1 MSTANF
7 TLPPMA
13 RRVFDLLRQG
23 LGAPLVVMML
33 LAMMVV
39 PLAPPVLDALF
50 TFNIAISLM
59 VLLAVVQV
67 KRPLDFT
74 IFPIVLLVTTMLRLG
89 LNVASTRVILMHG
102 QDGHA
107 AAGNVIASFGE
118 FVIGG
123 NYAVGIVVFAILTII
138 NFVVITKGA
147 GRVSEV
153 SARFI
158 LDAMPGKQMAI
169 DADLNAGLIT
179 REEAKARREEVRE
192 ESDFYGAMDGANK
205 FIRGDA
211 IAAILI
217 LFINLLGGLAVGV
230 LMHGMPVGEA
240 AATYTLLT
248 IGDGLVSQLPA
259 LLVSSAVAL
268 LVTRA
273 SRSQDMGKS
282 MMGQVFGQ
290 HRALAVAAAIMGLV
304 GLVPGMPHFA
314 FLSLAVILGAL
325 SWLFYRRAGQAGPA
339 KKGAAS
345 SMATLTDTT
354 PGEAPAGLLEQDP
367 RAPNPNA
374 ELTWDELR
382 PIDPLG
388 LEVGYRLIPLVDK
401 AQGGELMAR
410 IKGVRRK
417 LTQDLGFL
425 VPPVHIRDNLELPP
439 NAYRLLVHG
448 VPVASADIHPDRE
461 LALDP
466 GGALGTIDGIPGK
479 DPAFGLDATWIL
491 PSARANAEA
500 MGYTVVDPATV
511 VATHLSHLIARH
523 APELLGHEEVQQL
536 LATLAKSAPKLV
548 EDLTPKSLP
557 LPVVARVMQNLLGER
572 VPVRQLRKIVEALVE
587 NAPHTQDPAMLTA
600 AVRTSLG
607 RFIVQEIAGSTPE
620 LPVYTL
626 NPQLERVLQD
636 STQGN
641 GAALEPGLAE
651 RLHQSLADCVA
662 KQEARNEPSVLLV
675 PAPVRPALARMVRHS
690 VPNLS
695 VLAYNEVP
703 EDKRLKLVGTIS

>member
-1 MSTANF
+1 MSAQPVGAGMN
-7 TLPPMA
+7 A
-13 RRVFDLLRQG
+13 RKVLDMIRNG
-23 LGAPLVVMML
+23 LGAPLIVLAL
-33 LAMMVV
+33 LAMVV
-39 PLAPPVLDALF
+39 MPLAAPVLDALF

-59 VLLAVVQV
+59 VLLAVVYV

-74 IFPIVLLVTTMLRLG
+74 IFPIVLLITTMLRLA
-89 LNVASTRVILMHG
+89 LNVASTRVILLNG
-102 QDGHA
+102 QNGHE
-107 AAGNVIASFGE
+107 AAGKVIAAFGE

-153 SARFI
+153 TARFI

-169 DADLNAGLIT
+169 DADLNAGLLT

-192 ESDFYGAMDGANK
+192 EADFYGAMDGASK

-211 IAAILI
+211 IAGILI

-230 LMHGMPVGEA
+230 LQHGMPFGDA
-240 AATYTLLT
+240 AATYTLLS
-248 IGDGLVSQLPA
+248 IGDGLVAQLPA
-259 LLVSSAVAL
+259 LLVSSAVAM

-273 SRSQDMGKS
+273 SRSQDMAQA

-290 HRALAVAAAIMGLV
+290 YRALTIAAAIMGVV
-304 GLVPGMPHFA
+304 GLVPGMPNVA
-314 FLSLAVILGAL
+314 FLTLAAILGFVAWKAWKK
-325 SWLFYRRAGQAGPA
+325 STAAARAAETP
-339 KKGAAS
+339 AAS
-345 SMATLTDTT
+345 RGETLGLPGATPSPT
-354 PGEAPAGLLEQDP
+354 
-367 RAPNPNA
+367 A

-382 PIDPLG
+382 PVDPLG

-401 AQGGELMAR
+401 NQGGELMAR

-417 LTQDLGFL
+417 LTHDIGFL
-425 VPPVHIRDNLELPP
+425 IPSVHIRDNLELPAT
-439 NAYRLLVHG
+439 AYRLLIHG
-448 VPVASADIHPDRE
+448 VPVATAEIHPDRE

-466 GGALGTIDGIPGK
+466 GSALGALEGIAGK
-479 DPAFGLDATWIL
+479 DPAFGLDATWIQ
-491 PSARANAEA
+491 PHQRAHAET

-511 VATHLSHLIARH
+511 VATHLSHLIREH

-536 LATLAKSAPKLV
+536 LANLAKSAPKLV

-557 LPVVARVMQNLLGER
+557 LSAVVRVLQNLLIER
-572 VPVRQLRKIVEALVE
+572 IPIRQLRKIVESLVE
-587 NAPHTQDPAMLTA
+587 NAPISQDPATLTA
-600 AVRTSLG
+600 AVRNALG
-607 RFIVQEIAGSTPE
+607 RFIVQEIAGMSAE
-620 LPVYTL
+620 LPVFTL
-626 NPQLERVLQD
+626 NPQLERVLQE

-651 RLHQSLADCVA
+651 RLHQSLAECVS
-662 KQEARNEPSVLLV
+662 KQEAKNEPAVVLV
-675 PAPVRPALARMVRHS
+675 PGPVRAALARLVRHS
-690 VPNLS
+690 VPSLS
-695 VLAYNEVP
+695 VLAYSEVP

>member
-1 MSTANF
+1 MSQPAAQMNTRK
-7 TLPPMA
+7 MM
-13 RRVFDLLRQG
+13 DMIKHG
-23 LGAPLVVMML
+23 LGAPVIVMGM
-33 LAMMVV
+33 LAMVVV
-39 PLAPPVLDALF
+39 PLAAPVLDALF

-59 VLLAVVQV
+59 VLLAVVYV
-67 KRPLDFT
+67 KRPLEFS
-74 IFPIVLLVTTMLRLG
+74 IFPIVLLMTTMLRLA
-89 LNVASTRVILMHG
+89 LNVASTRVILING

-107 AAGNVIASFGE
+107 AAGKVIEAFGQ

-153 SARFI
+153 TARFI

-169 DADLNAGLIT
+169 DADLNAGLLT

-192 ESDFYGAMDGANK
+192 EADFYGSMDGASK

-211 IAAILI
+211 IAGILI
-217 LFINLLGGLAVGV
+217 LFINLIGGMAVGV
-230 LMHGMPVGEA
+230 LQHGMPVGQA
-240 AATYTLLT
+240 ASTYTLLS
-248 IGDGLVSQLPA
+248 IGDGLVAQLPA
-259 LLVSSAVAL
+259 LLVSSAVAM

-273 SRSQDMGKS
+273 SRSQDMGAS

-290 HRALAVAAAIMGLV
+290 HKALAVAAAILGLV
-304 GLVPGMPHFA
+304 GLVPGMPNVA
-314 FLSLAVILGAL
+314 FLTLALILGLLAWKMWKRSL
-325 SWLFYRRAGQAGPA
+325 LPEEAKPDPA
-339 KKGAAS
+339 QQAAS
-345 SMATLTDTT
+345 
-354 PGEAPAGLLEQDP
+354 AGAQ
-367 RAPNPNA
+367 ANA
-374 ELTWDELR
+374 ELGWDELR

-401 AQGGELMAR
+401 TQGGELMAR

-417 LTQDLGFL
+417 LTQDIGFL
-425 VPPVHIRDNLELPP
+425 IPPVHIRDNLELPA

-448 VPVASADIHPDRE
+448 VPVATADIHPDRE

-466 GGALGTIDGIPGK
+466 GGALGKIDGIAGK
-479 DPAFGLDATWIL
+479 DPAFGLDAIWIQ
-491 PSARANAEA
+491 PHQRAQAET

-511 VATHLSHLIARH
+511 IATHLSHLIREH

-548 EDLTPKSLP
+548 EDLTPKALP
-557 LPVVARVMQNLLGER
+557 LSVVVRVLQNLLIEKI
-572 VPVRQLRKIVEALVE
+572 PVRQLRKIVEALVE
-587 NAPHTQDPAMLTA
+587 HAPQSQEPGALTA
-600 AVRTSLG
+600 AVRNALG
-607 RFIVQEIAGSTPE
+607 RFIVQEISGMSAE

-626 NPQLERVLQD
+626 APQLERVLQD

-651 RLHQSLADCVA
+651 RLHQSLAECVS
-662 KQEARNEPSVLLV
+662 KQEARNEPAVVLV
-675 PAPVRPALARMVRHS
+675 PAQVRAALARLVRHS
-690 VPNLS
+690 VPSLS
-695 VLAYNEVP
+695 VLSYSEVP

>member
-1 MSTANF
+1 MNTRK
-7 TLPPMA
+7 MM
-13 RRVFDLLRQG
+13 DMIKHG
-23 LGAPLVVMML
+23 LGAPVIVMAM
-33 LAMMVV
+33 LAMVVV
-39 PLAPPVLDALF
+39 PLAAPVLDALF

-59 VLLAVVQV
+59 VLLAVVYV
-67 KRPLDFT
+67 KRPLEFS
-74 IFPIVLLVTTMLRLG
+74 IFPIVLLMTTMLRLA
-89 LNVASTRVILMHG
+89 LNVASTRVILING
-102 QDGHA
+102 QDGHG
-107 AAGNVIASFGE
+107 AAGKVIEAFGE

-153 SARFI
+153 TARFI

-169 DADLNAGLIT
+169 DADLNAGLLT

-192 ESDFYGAMDGANK
+192 EADFYGSMDGASK

-211 IAAILI
+211 IAGILI
-217 LFINLLGGLAVGV
+217 LFINLIGGMAVGV
-230 LMHGMPVGEA
+230 LQHGMPVAQA
-240 AATYTLLT
+240 ASTYTLLS
-248 IGDGLVSQLPA
+248 IGDGLVAQLPA
-259 LLVSSAVAL
+259 LLVSSAVAM

-273 SRSQDMGKS
+273 SRSQDMGAS

-290 HRALAVAAAIMGLV
+290 HKALAVAAAILGLV
-304 GLVPGMPHFA
+304 GLVPGMPNVA
-314 FLSLAVILGAL
+314 FLTLALILGLLAWKMWKRSL
-325 SWLFYRRAGQAGPA
+325 LPEEAKPDPA
-339 KKGAAS
+339 QQAAS
-345 SMATLTDTT
+345 
-354 PGEAPAGLLEQDP
+354 AGAQ
-367 RAPNPNA
+367 ANA
-374 ELTWDELR
+374 ELGWDELR

-417 LTQDLGFL
+417 LTQDIGFL
-425 VPPVHIRDNLELPP
+425 IPPVHIRDNLELPA

-448 VPVASADIHPDRE
+448 VPVATADIHPDRE

-466 GGALGTIDGIPGK
+466 GGALGKIDGIAGK
-479 DPAFGLDATWIL
+479 DPAFGLDAIWIQ
-491 PSARANAEA
+491 PHQRAQAET

-511 VATHLSHLIARH
+511 IATHLSHLIREH

-548 EDLTPKSLP
+548 EDLTPKALP
-557 LPVVARVMQNLLGER
+557 LSVVVRVLQNLLIEKI
-572 VPVRQLRKIVEALVE
+572 PVRQLRKIVEALVE
-587 NAPHTQDPAMLTA
+587 HAPQSQEPGALTA
-600 AVRTSLG
+600 AVRNALG
-607 RFIVQEIAGSTPE
+607 RFIVQEIAGMSAE
-620 LPVYTL
+620 LPVFTL
-626 NPQLERVLQD
+626 APQLERVLQD

-651 RLHQSLADCVA
+651 RLHQSLAECVS
-662 KQEARNEPSVLLV
+662 KQEARNEPAVVLV
-675 PAPVRPALARMVRHS
+675 PAQVRAALARLVRHS
-690 VPNLS
+690 VPSLS
-695 VLAYNEVP
+695 VLSYSEVP

>member
-1 MSTANF
+1 MSQPAAQMNTRK
-7 TLPPMA
+7 MM
-13 RRVFDLLRQG
+13 DMIKHG
-23 LGAPLVVMML
+23 LGAPVIVMAM
-33 LAMMVV
+33 LAMVVV
-39 PLAPPVLDALF
+39 PLAAPVLDALF

-59 VLLAVVQV
+59 VLLAVVYV
-67 KRPLDFT
+67 KRPLEFS
-74 IFPIVLLVTTMLRLG
+74 IFPIVLLMTTMLRLA
-89 LNVASTRVILMHG
+89 LNVASTRVILING
-102 QDGHA
+102 QDGHG
-107 AAGNVIASFGE
+107 AAGKVIEAFGE

-153 SARFI
+153 TARFI

-169 DADLNAGLIT
+169 DADLNAGLLT

-192 ESDFYGAMDGANK
+192 EADFYGSMDGASK

-211 IAAILI
+211 IAGILI
-217 LFINLLGGLAVGV
+217 LFINLIGGMAVGV
-230 LMHGMPVGEA
+230 LQHGMPVAQA
-240 AATYTLLT
+240 ASTYTLLS
-248 IGDGLVSQLPA
+248 IGDGLVAQLPA
-259 LLVSSAVAL
+259 LLVSSAVAM

-273 SRSQDMGKS
+273 SRSQDMGAS

-290 HRALAVAAAIMGLV
+290 HKALAVAAAIMGLV
-304 GLVPGMPHFA
+304 GLVPGMPNVA
-314 FLSLAVILGAL
+314 FLTLALILGLLAWKMWKRSL
-325 SWLFYRRAGQAGPA
+325 LPEEATPDPVQQ
-339 KKGAAS
+339 AAS
-345 SMATLTDTT
+345 
-354 PGEAPAGLLEQDP
+354 AGAQ
-367 RAPNPNA
+367 ANA
-374 ELTWDELR
+374 ELGWDELR

-417 LTQDLGFL
+417 LTQDIGFL
-425 VPPVHIRDNLELPP
+425 IPPVHIRDNLELPA

-448 VPVASADIHPDRE
+448 VPVATADIHPDRE

-466 GGALGTIDGIPGK
+466 GGALGKIDGIAGK
-479 DPAFGLDATWIL
+479 DPAFGLDAIWIQ
-491 PSARANAEA
+491 PHQRAQAET

-511 VATHLSHLIARH
+511 IATHLSHLIREH

-548 EDLTPKSLP
+548 EDLTPKALP
-557 LPVVARVMQNLLGER
+557 LSVVVRVLQNLLIEKI
-572 VPVRQLRKIVEALVE
+572 PVRQLRKIVEALVE
-587 NAPHTQDPAMLTA
+587 QAPQSQEPGVLTA
-600 AVRTSLG
+600 AVRNALG
-607 RFIVQEIAGSTPE
+607 RFIVQEIAGMSAE
-620 LPVYTL
+620 LPVFTL
-626 NPQLERVLQD
+626 APQLERVLQD

-651 RLHQSLADCVA
+651 RLHQSLAECVS
-662 KQEARNEPSVLLV
+662 KQEARNEPAVVLV
-675 PAPVRPALARMVRHS
+675 PAQVRAALARLVRHS
-690 VPNLS
+690 VPSLS
-695 VLAYNEVP
+695 VLSYSEVP

>member
-1 MSTANF
+1 MSQPAAQMNTRKV
-7 TLPPMA
+7 M
-13 RRVFDLLRQG
+13 DMIKHG
-23 LGAPLVVMML
+23 LGAPVIVLLM
-33 LAMMVV
+33 LAMVVV
-39 PLAPPVLDALF
+39 PLAAPVLDALF

-59 VLLAVVQV
+59 VLLAVVYV
-67 KRPLDFT
+67 KRPLEFS
-74 IFPIVLLVTTMLRLG
+74 IFPIVLLMTTMLRLA
-89 LNVASTRVILMHG
+89 LNVASTRVILING
-102 QDGHA
+102 QDGHG
-107 AAGNVIASFGE
+107 AAGKVIEAFGE

-153 SARFI
+153 TARFI

-169 DADLNAGLIT
+169 DADLNAGLLT

-192 ESDFYGAMDGANK
+192 EADFYGSMDGASK

-211 IAAILI
+211 IAGILI
-217 LFINLLGGLAVGV
+217 LFINLIGGMAVGV
-230 LMHGMPVGEA
+230 LQHGMPVGQA
-240 AATYTLLT
+240 ASTYTLLS
-248 IGDGLVSQLPA
+248 IGDGLVAQLPA
-259 LLVSSAVAL
+259 LLVSSAVAM

-273 SRSQDMGKS
+273 SRSQDMGAS

-290 HRALAVAAAIMGLV
+290 HKALAVAAAILGLV
-304 GLVPGMPHFA
+304 GLIPGMPNVA
-314 FLSLAVILGAL
+314 FLTLALILGLLAWKMWKRSL
-325 SWLFYRRAGQAGPA
+325 LPPPAAAEAAPQA
-339 KKGAAS
+339 AA
-345 SMATLTDTT
+345 A
-354 PGEAPAGLLEQDP
+354 AQA
-367 RAPNPNA
+367 NA
-374 ELTWDELR
+374 ELGWDELR

-417 LTQDLGFL
+417 LTQDIGFL
-425 VPPVHIRDNLELPP
+425 VPPVHIRDNLELPA

-448 VPVASADIHPDRE
+448 VPVATADIHPDRE

-466 GGALGTIDGIPGK
+466 GGALGKIDGIPGK
-479 DPAFGLDATWIL
+479 DPAFGLDAIWIQPHL
-491 PSARANAEA
+491 RAQAET

-511 VATHLSHLIARH
+511 IATHLSHLIREH

-548 EDLTPKSLP
+548 EDLTPKALP
-557 LPVVARVMQNLLGER
+557 LSVVVRVLQNLLIEKI
-572 VPVRQLRKIVEALVE
+572 PVRQLRKIVEALVE
-587 NAPHTQDPAMLTA
+587 HAPQSQEPGALTA
-600 AVRTSLG
+600 AVRNALG
-607 RFIVQEIAGSTPE
+607 RFIVQEIAGMAPE
-620 LPVYTL
+620 LPVFTL
-626 NPQLERVLQD
+626 APQLERVLQD

-651 RLHQSLADCVA
+651 RLHQSLADCVS
-662 KQEARNEPSVLLV
+662 KQEARNEPAVVLV
-675 PAPVRPALARMVRHS
+675 PAQVRAALARLVRHS
-690 VPNLS
+690 VPALS
-695 VLAYNEVP
+695 VLSYSEVP